1 MQRRTLSILILCL
14 VGLFTGLFFYYVR
27 FVFVPFGLAI
37 IMAYIIY
44 PLVRS
49 LENRGVNRTKS
60 ILTVYAAGLIIAGIF
75 FGFFVPA
82 LYQELKSFAS
92 IIPVY
97 IETWARVQ
105 SFFDKLLTRTYL
117 PPEAYQ
123 ILKET
128 IGDLRSSIFEG
139 MRSFAQMLIEGLYLL
154 PSFLLALFLAYYI
167 IRDFDHLKKK
177 FLAFLP
183 PNLRSDLLFLLREG
197 DLIFSQFLRGHLLI
211 SLIVGFLTGIGAAL
225 LKIPF
230 AILIGI
236 FTAIADLIPVFGPI
250 LAAIPVVGFAL
261 SISSWKG
268 VLMLGI
274 FLLVQQIE
282 GSILTPRLLGEL
294 VGLHPLAT
302 VFVLLVG
309 GYLAGPLGLIFAVP
323 AAGLLKVIIG
333 FIWEKII

>member
-1 MQRRTLSILILCL
+1 MQRRTLSIIILCL
-14 VGLFTGLFFYYVR
+14 AGLAGGIFVYYIR
-27 FVFVPFGLAI
+27 SVFVPFGLAI

-60 ILTVYAAGLIIAGIF
+60 ILTVYAAGLVIAGIF

-82 LYQELKSFAS
+82 LFQELKAFAK

-97 IETWARVQ
+97 LETWEKVQ
-105 SFFDKLLTRTYL
+105 GFFDGLLTRTSL

-123 ILKET
+123 ILKEA
-128 IGDLRSSIFEG
+128 IGDLRSTIFEG
-139 MRSFAQMLIEGLYLL
+139 MRSFAHMFIGVIYLL
-154 PSFLLALFLAYYI
+154 PSFLLALFLAYYF

-183 PNLRSDLLFLLREG
+183 PNFRSDLIFLVREG
-197 DLIFSQFLRGHLLI
+197 DVIFSQFLRGHLLI
-211 SLIVGFLTGIGAAL
+211 SLLVGLFTGVGAAL
-225 LKIPF
+225 LQIPF
-230 AILIGI
+230 SILIGA

-250 LAAIPVVGFAL
+250 MAAIPVVGFAL
-261 SISSWKG
+261 SISTWKG

-282 GSILTPRLLGEL
+282 GSLLTPRLLGER

-323 AAGLLKVIIG
+323 AAGLLRVVVG
-333 FIWEKII
+333 FVWEKLV